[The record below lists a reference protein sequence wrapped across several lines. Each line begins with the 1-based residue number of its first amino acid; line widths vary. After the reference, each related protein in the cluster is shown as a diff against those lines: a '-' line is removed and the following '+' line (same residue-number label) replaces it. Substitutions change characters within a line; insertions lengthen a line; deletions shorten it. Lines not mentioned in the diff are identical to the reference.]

1 MNDMSAA
8 AFQSGKSH
16 RDENFPVASHL
27 VAPRFRPQIMA
38 FYRFARAADD
48 IADHATA
55 PADDRLAALAAM
67 RAGIDGDASAADEAV
82 ALRTVAN
89 AHGLSLDHARDL
101 LTAFERDVRVAR
113 YPDWDA
119 LIGYCRVSAMPVG
132 RFVLDVHG
140 EDRALWPLSDALC
153 AALQVVN
160 HLQDCGKDYHALG
173 RVYLPLDC
181 LEAHGA
187 SVDMLA
193 AETAPPTLRAAIAEL
208 ADRCLDLLDTAAPF
222 AAAIRNRRL
231 AAEVAVIHRLAISL
245 AQRLTTRDPL
255 SQRVHHNRVEAIG
268 LAGLA
273 LASLVWRRLG

>member
-1 MNDMSAA
+1 MNDMSAT

-27 VAPRFRPQIMA
+27 VAPRYRSQIMA

-48 IADHATA
+48 VADHATA
-55 PADDRLAALAAM
+55 PAADRLAALAAM
-67 RAGIDGDASAADEAV
+67 RAGIDGDGSAAEEAV

-89 AHGLSLDHARDL
+89 AHGLSLDHAGDL
-101 LTAFERDVRVAR
+101 LTAFESDVRVAR
-113 YPDWDA
+113 YADWDA

-153 AALQVVN
+153 AALQVIN
-160 HLQDCGKDYHALG
+160 HLQDCGKDYRALD

-181 LEAHGA
+181 LKAHGA
-187 SVDMLA
+187 TVQMLA
-193 AETAPPTLRAAIAEL
+193 ESASPAPLRAVIAEL

-222 AAAIRNRRL
+222 AEGIRNRRL
-231 AAEVAVIHRLAISL
+231 AAEVAVIHRLAASL
-245 AQRLTTRDPL
+245 AHRLTIRDPL
-255 SQRVHHNRVEAIG
+255 SQRVHHNRLETVG

-273 LASLVWRRLG
+273 IASLLMARRG